1 MRRILELLSSLLSIN
16 PDGKTSDPVKL
27 SMLQRLLSIITHQS
41 AQPLVK
47 PAFKSLEYF
56 LGKGAIST
64 GALIDCYEDQ
74 TSSNESDPGIRNG
87 TSSSWDSLM
96 TAIFE
101 WLAVPDV
108 SPAAGKLLVTLFIRL
123 RDESAALYSQNADHT
138 VLWQRWIRNGLHKNP
153 DILENVKNYL
163 FPALFKLDRTGSLLF
178 LHDLNNQGSISNLQV
193 QDSSAHFLLQLAAL
207 EVGKKLGL
215 VEDPGMCLI
224 TLNSQWGSNFRR
236 RWPTSYWLEEFNK
249 ACSSWGSS
257 DWRSVESC
265 VRHCEIS
272 CIFCHCV
279 LRVPHSTIQCTGL
292 EHTAHSHRSAFCWHR
307 RKISQRSLEQFTTY
321 DWEAQRGD
329 SLSNP
334 GTWSEHLP
342 VQPGLFR
349 KASPTERNFK
359 SLGPHQRAFGSAWEI
374 RPMVY
379 WVLVRRNDSDGI
391 LSTPYYSIES
401 YHLATSLWDSWDWV
415 GSAFS

>member
-224 TLNSQWGSNFRR
+224 TLNSQ
-236 RWPTSYWLEEFNK
+236 
-249 ACSSWGSS
+249 
-257 DWRSVESC
+257 
-265 VRHCEIS
+265 
-272 CIFCHCV
+272 
-279 LRVPHSTIQCTGL
+279 
-292 EHTAHSHRSAFCWHR
+292 
-307 RKISQRSLEQFTTY
+307 
-321 DWEAQRGD
+321 
-329 SLSNP
+329 
-334 GTWSEHLP
+334 
-342 VQPGLFR
+342 
-349 KASPTERNFK
+349 
-359 SLGPHQRAFGSAWEI
+359 
-374 RPMVY
+374 
-379 WVLVRRNDSDGI
+379 
-391 LSTPYYSIES
+391 
-401 YHLATSLWDSWDWV
+401 
-415 GSAFS
+415 